1 MYVQWNV
8 IQPGKEEG
16 NFVSG
21 DIIDEPWGYYSEWN
35 KADTERNTALGLW
48 RAGEMERCGSKHI
61 NFKLCRV
68 KFLEI

>member
-8 IQPGKEEG
+8 IQPGKKEG

-21 DIIDEPWGYYSEWN
+21 DIIDEPWGYYSERN

-48 RAGEMERCGSKHI
+48 RAREMERCGSKRI
-61 NFKLCRV
+61 NFQLCRV